1 MKSSY
6 YLNRCMGT
14 PGAAWPDSQ
23 ISGARTKLSGY
34 GTNQVSVSPILKD
47 LSLEM
52 VSRDNPVLS
61 NSRPLRV
68 FLGQLELLLE
78 FVLLVGKLDHGTGRS
93 LERLS
98 RAIRSASEA
107 G

>member
-1 MKSSY
+1 MS
-6 YLNRCMGT
+6 L
-14 PGAAWPDSQ
+14 
-23 ISGARTKLSGY
+23 
-34 GTNQVSVSPILKD
+34 ILKD

>member
-1 MKSSY
+1 MS
-6 YLNRCMGT
+6 L
-14 PGAAWPDSQ
+14 
-23 ISGARTKLSGY
+23 
-34 GTNQVSVSPILKD
+34 ILKD

-78 FVLLVGKLDHGTGRS
+78 FVLLVGKLDHRTGRS